1 MEDVK
6 VREMQ
11 IFDYKK
17 KIAENETKLKQQQN
31 LYEAV
36 RSDRNLYS
44 KNLIESQDEIT
55 EMKRKLKIMN
65 HQIDQLKEEISSK
78 EAMLVKEHLEHQ
90 RWASF
95 LFYFLKIIGEDVK
108 IPTYQRH
115 TNHKRSSV
123 RSHTLAQTSICDLS
137 HSLCWSPLTDLGHK
151 SSVAYVCHPL
161 WFVCGHRKGILTS
174 PLDRPLRHL
183 SDSFM
188 WCRK

>member
-17 KIAENETKLKQQQN
+17 KIAEAETKLKQQQN

-78 EAMLVKEHLEHQ
+78 EAALVKEQLEHQ
-90 RWASF
+90 RVEKEKESLKSELWRFFGEF
-95 LFYFLKIIGEDVK
+95 L
-108 IPTYQRH
+108 
-115 TNHKRSSV
+115 
-123 RSHTLAQTSICDLS
+123 
-137 HSLCWSPLTDLGHK
+137 
-151 SSVAYVCHPL
+151 
-161 WFVCGHRKGILTS
+161 
-174 PLDRPLRHL
+174 
-183 SDSFM
+183 
-188 WCRK
+188 